1 MKLNALWE
9 ELKQTLHKEVG
20 FYHLF
25 NKLPIHGLVVLKDF
39 VFNLLKDFLE
49 CIMHVEGP

>member
-1 MKLNALWE
+1 MG